1 MRLLFLTPQ
10 FPYPPHKGT
19 TLRNYNVIAGL
30 ARRHT
35 IDLLSFVDD
44 ATDPQPSPL
53 DQLCRRIATV
63 QLPRR
68 ATSRRALDTLLSPWP
83 DMGLRLW
90 SPEFRRQLAAW
101 LRDGAYDVIQVE
113 GLELAR
119 YVLTPTPTT
128 RPLQGVSRSTDK
140 GGRRPSIVFD
150 DHNAEYLLQKRIA
163 EAEIT
168 ARGWNAGAVYSSIQ
182 WRKLRRFECQVCQQ
196 ADRVVCVSKADA
208 GAVQQLDAALEPH
221 VIPNGVDTE
230 FYRREVVTP
239 LELSPHSL
247 VFTGTMDFR
256 PNVDAMLWFAQDVL
270 PLVKRDVPDVHLY
283 IVGQR
288 PHARLE
294 ALRADPAITMTGAV
308 EDTRPYTSAAAVYV
322 VPLRMGG
329 GTRLKLLE
337 ALALQTPI
345 VSTTL
350 GAEGFA
356 VTSGQELL
364 LVDEAA
370 AFARAI
376 VELLA
381 DRDRAQAL
389 GSAGRA
395 FAVQH
400 YDWRQIVPKF
410 DEVYGALAS
419 CSTLTRRG

>member
-1 MRLLFLTPQ
+1 MILLPHSLPTPRRGL
-10 FPYPPHKGT
+10 FHP
-19 TLRNYNVIAGL
+19 RSINCAAGSQRCSCPGAPRHA
-30 ARRHT
+30 ARWIRC
-35 IDLLSFVDD
+35 
-44 ATDPQPSPL
+44 
-53 DQLCRRIATV
+53 CRRGRIWA
-63 QLPRR
+63 
-68 ATSRRALDTLLSPWP
+68 
-83 DMGLRLW
+83 LRLW

-119 YVLTPTPTT
+119 YVLNSD
-128 RPLQGVSRSTDK
+128 RGQGR
-140 GGRRPSIVFD
+140 IVFD

-163 EAEIT
+163 EAEIA

-182 WRKLRRFECQVCQQ
+182 WRKLRRFERQVCQQ
-196 ADRVVCVSKADA
+196 ADRVVCVSEADA
-208 GAVQQLDAALEPH
+208 DAVQQLDPALQPH

-230 FYRREVVTP
+230 FYRREAVTP
-239 LELSPHSL
+239 LELPPHSL
-247 VFTGTMDFR
+247 IFTGTMDFR
-256 PNVDAMLWFAQDVL
+256 PNVDAMVWFVQDVL
-270 PLVKRDVPDVHLY
+270 PLVKRAVPDVHLY

-294 ALRADPAITMTGAV
+294 ALRADPAITITGAV
-308 EDTRPYTSAAAVYV
+308 EDTRPYTSAAEVYV

-350 GAEGFA
+350 GAEGFP

-364 LVDEAA
+364 LADEPSG
-370 AFARAI
+370 FARAI

-389 GSAGRA
+389 GTAGRA
-395 FAVQH
+395 FAVEH

-410 DEVYGALAS
+410 EEVYGALA
-419 CSTLTRRG
+419 

>member
-30 ARRHT
+30 AQRHT
-35 IDLLSFVDD
+35 IDLLSFADD
-44 ATDPQPSPL
+44 PVTPQPTPL

-63 QLPRR
+63 KLPLR
-68 ATSRRALDTLLSPWP
+68 ATSRRALDTLLSTWP
-83 DMGLRLW
+83 DMGVRLW
-90 SPEFRRQLAAW
+90 SPEFRQQLAAW
-101 LRDGAYDVIQVE
+101 LRHGAYDVIQVE

-119 YVLTPTPTT
+119 YVLN
-128 RPLQGVSRSTDK
+128 SDK
-140 GGRRPSIVFD
+140 GQGRIIFD
-150 DHNAEYLLQKRIA
+150 DHNAEYLLQRRIA
-163 EAEIT
+163 EAEI
-168 ARGWNAGAVYSSIQ
+168 AACGWNAGAVYSSIQ
-182 WRKLRRFECQVCQQ
+182 WRKLRRFERQVCQQ
-196 ADRVVCVSKADA
+196 ADRVVCVSEADA
-208 GAVQQLDAALEPH
+208 DAVRQLDAALQPH

-230 FYRREVVTP
+230 FYRRENVTP
-239 LELSPHSL
+239 LELPPHTL

-256 PNVDAMLWFAQDVL
+256 PNVDAMLWFAHDVL

-294 ALRADPAITMTGAV
+294 VLRADPVITITGAV
-308 EDTRPYTSAAAVYV
+308 EDTRPYTSAAQVYV

-356 VTSGQELL
+356 VTNGQELL
-364 LVDEAA
+364 LVDDAA
-370 AFARAI
+370 AFSRAI

-389 GSAGRA
+389 GAAGRSL
-395 FAVQH
+395 AVQH
-400 YDWRQIVPKF
+400 YDWGRIVPKF
-410 DEVYGALAS
+410 EEVY
-419 CSTLTRRG
+419 STLL

>member
-19 TLRNYNVIAGL
+19 TLRNYNVMVRL
-30 ARRHT
+30 AQRHT
-35 IDLLSFVDD
+35 IDLLSFTDD
-44 ATDPQPSPL
+44 SASPRPSPL
-53 DQLCRRIATV
+53 NQLCRRIATV
-63 QLPRR
+63 MLPIR
-68 ATSRRALDTLLSPWP
+68 ATSRRALDTLLSTWP

-90 SPEFRRQLAAW
+90 SPEFRQQLAAW
-101 LRDGAYDVIQVE
+101 LRTGAYDVIQVE

-119 YVLTPTPTT
+119 YVLN
-128 RPLQGVSRSTDK
+128 SDK
-140 GGRRPSIVFD
+140 GQGRIIFD
-150 DHNAEYLLQKRIA
+150 DHNAEYILQKRIA
-163 EAEIT
+163 EAEIAT
-168 ARGWNAGAVYSSIQ
+168 HGWNAGAVYSTIQ
-182 WRKLRRFECQVCQQ
+182 WRKLRRFERQVCQQ
-196 ADRVVCVSKADA
+196 ADRVVCVSEADA
-208 GAVQQLDAALEPH
+208 DAVRQLDAALQPH

-230 FYRREVVTP
+230 FYRRENVTP
-239 LELSPHSL
+239 LELPPHSL

-256 PNVDAMLWFAQDVL
+256 PNVDAMLWFAHDVL

-294 ALRADPAITMTGAV
+294 VLRADPAVTITGAV
-308 EDTRPYTSAAAVYV
+308 EDTRPYTSAAQVYV

-364 LVDEAA
+364 LVDDAA

-389 GSAGRA
+389 GAAGRS

-400 YDWRQIVPKF
+400 YDWRHIVPKF
-410 DEVYGALAS
+410 EEVYSSL
-419 CSTLTRRG
+419 L